1 MAFIELGG
9 GDWLGMDIDEIT
21 RVDHAAELEEALVD
35 NRAAVEAA
43 IGSEY
48 DIEIDNGKVFVVVS
62 PSRWFEVEVGRNGRL
77 VFTGNLDP
85 DGPL

>member
-21 RVDHAAELEEALVD
+21 RVDHAAELEEALVV
-35 NRAAVEAA
+35 NREAVEAA

-48 DIEIDNGKVFVVVS
+48 EIETEDGKVFVVVS
-62 PSRWFEVEVGRNGRL
+62 SSRWFEVEVDRNGRL
-77 VFTGNLDP
+77 IFTGNLDP